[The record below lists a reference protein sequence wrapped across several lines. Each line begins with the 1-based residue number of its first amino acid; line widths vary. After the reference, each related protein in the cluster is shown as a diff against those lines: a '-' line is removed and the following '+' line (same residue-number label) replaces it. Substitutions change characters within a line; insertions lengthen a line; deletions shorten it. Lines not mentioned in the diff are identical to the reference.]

1 MSKAQ
6 TAREIYF
13 SESYYDRISADVS
26 SKDFE
31 DVYTF
36 GFFLDPFCEFD
47 SIIETPITINIHIID
62 IRQLS

>member
-13 SESYYDRISADVS
+13 SASYYDLIPADVS
-26 SKDFE
+26 SEDFE

-36 GFFLDPFCEFD
+36 GSFLDPLLLRFYE
-47 SIIETPITINIHIID
+47 N
-62 IRQLS
+62 

>member
-13 SESYYDRISADVS
+13 SESYYDLISADVS

-47 SIIETPITINIHIID
+47 SIIETQSQSIFISSISDN
-62 IRQLS
+62 